1 MKDCNNTLGN
11 NSNSW
16 FRRAM
21 IFTGIAVLA
30 GGLSLQA
37 HAQGGPGFFGG
48 PFGGLGGHAGPMNP
62 AQMEERTERMLKHL
76 YVELDATPEQQQRIA
91 PIVKQLMKELAP
103 LRAQMMET
111 RKQAMGLMTA
121 DTLDRVAMER
131 MRSERLQA
139 MDGVT
144 RRIAQAMGDVAEI
157 LTPAQ
162 RKKFAERM
170 QQRRGGPMRQGG

>member
-1 MKDCNNTLGN
+1 MNNCNDT
-11 NSNSW
+11 NSNGRRGW
-16 FRRAM
+16 MRRAG
-21 IFTGIAVLA
+21 IFSGIAVLA
-30 GGLSLQA
+30 GGLGLHA

-48 PFGGLGGHAGPMNP
+48 HGGPMNP
-62 AQMEERTERMLKHL
+62 AQMEERAERMLKHL

-103 LRAQMMET
+103 LRGQMMET

-121 DTLDRVAMER
+121 DTIDRAAIER

-144 RRIAQAMGDVAEI
+144 RRMTQAMADVADI

-170 QQRRGGPMRQGG
+170 QHRRGGWMMRHGG